1 MKVQTPVLLFGQ
13 FHPNTG
19 PLDTLGM
26 WTCLGPLLPAALW
39 THPRPCPQ
47 LSPGLQLVLNPQFV
61 TLV

>member
-47 LSPGLQLVLNPQFV
+47 SLLGYS
-61 TLV
+61 